1 MKPVDN
7 TDWQAAATASNEF
20 AAILWRDILVDS
32 GIPAYIESSGSA
44 TFLQVASALMPRRV
58 MVPPGRLAEAKAIL
72 AEIEEVD
79 EPSSDEATDV

>member
-1 MKPVDN
+1 MDN
-7 TDWQAAATASNEF
+7 TDWQAVATASNEF

-44 TFLQVASALMPRRV
+44 TFLQVASALMPQRV
-58 MVPPGRLAEAKAIL
+58 MVPPDRLAEAKAIL

-79 EPSSDEATDV
+79 EPLGDESTNV